1 MFGLSPGTTP
11 ARVTFLLIPE
21 FSMIAFTSAIEPLR
35 AANRLV
41 GKELYRWSA
50 VSIDGAPVR
59 ASNGILLNVDG
70 GLPEDDDVG
79 VPFVCSG
86 LNALANLPDDLPG
99 WLRRLARHGVPLG
112 AVCTGSLILAQ
123 AGLLDGYRC
132 TIHWENL
139 PGFRE
144 DFPDLDV
151 TSTLFEIDRDRY
163 TCSGG
168 TAPLDMMV
176 NSISLDQGQ
185 DLATEVAEQMMHS
198 IIRHPHDPQ
207 RMALQHR
214 TGVSNPKVLAAI
226 ERMEASLEVPVPLS
240 ELARSIALSERQME
254 RLFQKHLGTTPS
266 RRYLDLRLERARHLL
281 RQTTMPIM
289 QVAVA
294 CGFISASHFAKCYRA
309 QFGTAPR
316 NERNGR
322 RRTEA
327 GPPRSGDEIA

>member
-1 MFGLSPGTTP
+1 MFGASIGSGPI
-11 ARVTFLLIPE
+11 RVTFLLIPD

-35 AANRLV
+35 AANRLA
-41 GKELYRWSA
+41 GQDLYRWAA
-50 VSIDGAPVR
+50 VSADGAPVV
-59 ASNGILLNVDG
+59 ASNGIVLNVG
-70 GLPEDDDVG
+70 GALPEDEDVG
-79 VPFVCSG
+79 VPFVCAG
-86 LNALANLPDDLPG
+86 LNPTANLPPDLTG
-99 WLRRLARHGVPLG
+99 WLRRQGRHGVPLG

-144 DFPDLDV
+144 EFPDLDV
-151 TSTLFEIDRDRY
+151 TSMLFEIDRDRY

-176 NSISLDQGQ
+176 NSIALDQGH
-185 DLATEVAEQMMHS
+185 DLATEVAEQMMHT
-198 IIRHPHDPQ
+198 IIRHPQDPQ

-226 ERMEASLEVPVPLS
+226 ERMEASLEAPVPLS

-266 RRYLDLRLERARHLL
+266 RRYLDLRLDRARHLL
-281 RQTTMPIM
+281 RQTSMPIM

-309 QFGTAPR
+309 QFGIAPR

-322 RRTEA
+322 RPTETVPQHLA
-327 GPPRSGDEIA
+327 E